1 MDFVSND
8 HSSSNISGRSY
19 RLFLKLLSTKKII
32 HKLHAHRIDTVYIIK
47 TNKSKQ
53 SMIQKCSMNHG
64 IKSQLCMMIFV
75 QSASG
80 EETYTLKTSI
90 HTSLKFIYLFYLFN

>member
-19 RLFLKLLSTKKII
+19 RLFLKILRTKKII
-32 HKLHAHRIDTVYIIK
+32 YKLHAHRIDTVYIIK

-75 QSASG
+75 QLASG
-80 EETYTLKTSI
+80 EETYTM
-90 HTSLKFIYLFYLFN
+90 